1 MESDNNN
8 TVVIQNLT
16 TLDNNFRSNLATGTT
31 FRNNQNNLLDKND
44 SNSSYKSLQDIQHEK
59 DKLNKILLTRKRMLD
74 VNIERNETKN
84 KIIYSMFS
92 FIILL
97 ILIITIIHYQVSN

>member
-1 MESDNNN
+1 MATNNN
-8 TVVIQNLT
+8 TVLRNLKS
-16 TLDNNFRSNLATGTT
+16 LDTNFKSNLATGTNFT
-31 FRNNQNNLLDKND
+31 DKQNNLLDTSD
-44 SNSSYKSLQDIQHEK
+44 ASSSYKSLQDIQNEK

-97 ILIITIIHYQVSN
+97 IFIITIIYYQVSN

>member
-1 MESDNNN
+1 MATNDTQLITNLREFDNEFR
-8 TVVIQNLT
+8 T
-16 TLDNNFRSNLATGTT
+16 TLATGTNFT
-31 FRNNQNNLLDKND
+31 DKQNNLLNTSDA
-44 SNSSYKSLQDIQHEK
+44 SSSYKSLQDIQNEK

-97 ILIITIIHYQVSN
+97 ILIITIIYYQVSN

>member
-1 MESDNNN
+1 MATTNN
-8 TVVIQNLT
+8 TVLIRNLN
-16 TLDNNFRSNLATGTT
+16 TLDTNFKSNLATGTNFT
-31 FRNNQNNLLDKND
+31 DKENNLLGKADP
-44 SNSSYKSLQDIQHEK
+44 SSSYNSLQEIQDEK

-97 ILIITIIHYQVSN
+97 IFIITIIYYQVSN